1 MKKKKTLF
9 PTYEK
14 LMIEIVAIV
23 GAAFEHKK
31 ITYSQAIGIFESSKH
46 MFIDIVND
54 EFEKTGDKKNE
65 D

>member
-1 MKKKKTLF
+1 MKKKKPPF

-14 LMIEIVAIV
+14 LMIELIAIV
-23 GAAFEHKK
+23 GPAFENKK
-31 ITYSQAIGIFESSKH
+31 ITYSQAIGVFESAKH

-65 D
+65 N